1 MKKKYLAA
9 TGLVVLST
17 TMGTSMAVQA
27 AATPAQEAPASTE
40 SHIGGYEGWWNSTP
54 TSGDAS
60 GLPRET
66 VTVDTNTGEVIDA
79 FNRTLNEAG
88 QPTRLSDVSYKVRR
102 DAAWPRDTI
111 VIVDT
116 STGKVIE
123 QFPAHGAGK

>member
-1 MKKKYLAA
+1 MKKKYIAA
-9 TGLVVLST
+9 TGLLVLGT
-17 TMGTSMAVQA
+17 IMGTSMAVQA
-27 AATPAQEAPASTE
+27 ATAPAQEAPATTASN
-40 SHIGGYEGWWNSTP
+40 IGGYEGWWNSTP
-54 TSGDAS
+54 ASGDAS

-66 VTVDTNTGEVIDA
+66 VTVDTNTGKVIDA

-88 QPTRLSDVSYKVRR
+88 QPTRLSDVSYKVTP

-123 QFPAHGAGK
+123 QFPAQGTGK